1 MKKVLI
7 VDDSSY
13 MRMFIKK
20 IIKKDGLSIMF
31 EAGTKE
37 EAVELFTS
45 AKPDIVILDLN
56 MSEIEREG
64 INILTEIMKVDPNA
78 YVIII
83 SAVGYEHVKDEC
95 MSLGAKGYIK
105 KPFETEDLLKAL
117 EEYSQI

>member
-1 MKKVLI
+1 MRKVLI
-7 VDDSSY
+7 VDDSTY

-20 IIKKDGLSIMF
+20 IITKDSLNIIF
-31 EAGTKE
+31 EAGTKD

-56 MSEIEREG
+56 MSEKEREG
-64 INILTEIMKVDPNA
+64 LDILTEIMKIDPNA

-95 MSLGAKGYIK
+95 ISLGAKGYIK
-105 KPFETEDLLKAL
+105 KPFETKDLLKLL
-117 EEYSQI
+117 EEYSQL

>member
-1 MKKVLI
+1 MRKILI
-7 VDDSSY
+7 VDDSTY

-20 IIKKDGLSIMF
+20 IITKNGLNIMF
-31 EAGTKE
+31 EAGSKD
-37 EAVELFTS
+37 EAIELFTS

-64 INILTEIMKVDPNA
+64 INILNEMMKIDPNA
-78 YVIII
+78 YVIIA

-105 KPFETEDLLKAL
+105 KPFETEELLKAL

>member
-1 MKKVLI
+1 MRKILI
-7 VDDSSY
+7 VDDSTY

-20 IIKKDGLSIMF
+20 IITKSGLNIMF
-31 EAGTKE
+31 EAGSKE

-56 MSEIEREG
+56 MSEKEREG
-64 INILTEIMKVDPNA
+64 IDILTEIMKIDPNA

-95 MSLGAKGYIK
+95 VTLGAKGYIK
-105 KPFETEDLLKAL
+105 KPFETKDLLMVL
-117 EEYSQI
+117 

>member
-20 IIKKDGLSIMF
+20 IIKKDGLYIMF

-37 EAVELFTS
+37 EAVELYTS

-56 MSEIEREG
+56 MSEVEREG
-64 INILTEIMKVDPNA
+64 INILTEIMKIDPNA

-105 KPFETEDLLKAL
+105 KPFETKDLLKVL

>member
-7 VDDSSY
+7 VDNSSY

-20 IIKKDGLSIMF
+20 IIKKDGMNLIF

-37 EAVELFTS
+37 EAIELFTS

-64 INILTEIMKVDPNA
+64 INILTEIMEIDPSA

-83 SAVGYEHVKDEC
+83 SAIGYEHVKEEC
-95 MSLGAKGYIK
+95 ISRGAKGYIK
-105 KPFETEDLLKAL
+105 KPFETENLLKAL
-117 EEYSQI
+117 GEYSQL